1 MCTLGTYPIS
11 VIFLKISTLWY
22 RSILPIPTLHSR
34 ICDSILDGKYLQY
47 ILELAYARI
56 LFVEECIVDLRTITP
71 FFSIWE
77 ITLTVVSVLFI
88 ISKSCCVF
96 PKSTT
101 SILGARLNFLLA
113 IVSSLETSLLV
124 KD

>member
-56 LFVEECIVDLRTITP
+56 LFVEECMVDLRTITP
-71 FFSIWE
+71 FFSICD

-88 ISKSCCVF
+88 TSKSCCVF
-96 PKSTT
+96 PKSTN
-101 SILGARLNFLLA
+101 SILCARLNFLFA